1 MITAKINVKAI
12 DKTELFEGN
21 KGTYLDIVMYPNTD
35 DTGAEVPD
43 QYGNDGVIKQGL
55 SKASREAKKKQ
66 PILGNYKI
74 KKDSFSA
81 RVKPAK
87 AFQNRPAPARVETW
101 DMGGDDGD
109 EIPF

>member
-1 MITAKINVKAI
+1 MIIAKIDVKKI
-12 DKTELFEGN
+12 DKDELYKGS
-21 KGTYLDIVMYPNTD
+21 KGTYLDILMYPHTD

-74 KKDSFSA
+74 KDQNSFA
-81 RVKPAK
+81 ANVKPAK
-87 AFQNRPAPARVETW
+87 AFQNRPKPQAQTW
-101 DMGGDDGD
+101 DMGNDSD
-109 EIPF
+109 EISF

>member
-1 MITAKINVKAI
+1 MITAKIDVKKI
-12 DKTELFEGN
+12 DKTELYEGS

-74 KKDSFSA
+74 KDQNSFA
-81 RVKPAK
+81 AKVKPAK
-87 AFQNRPAPARVETW
+87 AFQKPKQEAPVW
-101 DMGGDDGD
+101 DDSSED

>member
-1 MITAKINVKAI
+1 MITGKIDVKKI
-12 DKTELFEGN
+12 DKDELYEGS

-74 KKDSFSA
+74 KDQNSFA
-81 RVKPAK
+81 AKVKPAK
-87 AFQNRPAPARVETW
+87 AFQKPKQEEPLW
-101 DMGGDDGD
+101 DGADDED
-109 EIPF
+109 QIPF

>member
-1 MITAKINVKAI
+1 MITAKIDVKKI
-12 DKTELFEGN
+12 DKTELYEGE
-21 KGTYLDIVMYPNTD
+21 KGTYLDIVMYANTD

-66 PILGNYKI
+66 PILGNYRV
-74 KKDSFSA
+74 KDQNSFAA

-87 AFQNRPAPARVETW
+87 AFQKPKQETPIW
-101 DMGGDDGD
+101 DGLDS

>member
-1 MITAKINVKAI
+1 MITGKIDVKKI
-12 DKTELFEGN
+12 DKDELYQGE

-74 KKDSFSA
+74 KDQNSFA
-81 RVKPAK
+81 AKVKPAK
-87 AFQNRPAPARVETW
+87 AFQKPKQEAPSW
-101 DMGGDDGD
+101 DDSSED

>member
-1 MITAKINVKAI
+1 MITGKIDVKKI
-12 DKTELFEGN
+12 DKDELYQGS
-21 KGTYLDIVMYPNTD
+21 KGTYLDIVLYANTD

-66 PILGNYKI
+66 PILGNYRI
-74 KKDSFSA
+74 KENSGFVPKLKTAFKNTPKKEEPIFDDS
-81 RVKPAK
+81 
-87 AFQNRPAPARVETW
+87 E
-101 DMGGDDGD
+101 